1 MSGRRYISE
10 CAHGPGKLQH
20 MASNRGARHIRRMQ
34 RTACILTAL
43 LLAATATRAMALEPH
58 QIEAID
64 RIEAAQPPGQTGAA
78 VMARHYAVLLWVED
92 YCNGRSAESVR
103 AYLLEKGSSNKDA
116 FEAGWMDTF
125 EMLGKT
131 ETKAM
136 CTLALEQY
144 GPTGVQIR
152 GAWSPR

>member
-1 MSGRRYISE
+1 M
-10 CAHGPGKLQH
+10 
-20 MASNRGARHIRRMQ
+20 NRALY
-34 RTACILTAL
+34 ILTAL
-43 LLAATATRAMALEPH
+43 LLAAPVSRAFALEPH

-64 RIEAAQPPGQTGAA
+64 QIEAAPPPGQVAAA
-78 VMARHYAVLLWVED
+78 VLARHYAVLLWVED

-103 AYLLEKGSSNKDA
+103 AYLLEKGGSNKDA

-125 EMLGKT
+125 DMLGKT

-136 CTLALEQY
+136 CALALEQY
-144 GPTGVQIR
+144 GPAGVQIR